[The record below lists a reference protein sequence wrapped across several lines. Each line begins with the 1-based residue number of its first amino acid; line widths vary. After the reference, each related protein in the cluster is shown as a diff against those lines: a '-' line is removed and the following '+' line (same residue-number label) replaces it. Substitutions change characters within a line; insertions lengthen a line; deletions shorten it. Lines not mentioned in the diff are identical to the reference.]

1 MRRDVAGIDRAGPGR
16 GQRDGDAAC
25 RPGPEVAG
33 RCRVV
38 WPRTCGGAPVRVI
51 GLMSGTSLDGIDAA
65 LVSFEGDVSDL
76 RWSLEA
82 FVTLPYDDERR
93 DRIHRAIVD
102 GSAAILC
109 RLHADLG
116 EWLAEAALGVCEEAG
131 IPPASVDLI
140 GSHGQTVWHE
150 PPEPGRRGATLQLGD
165 AGTIAERTGIDV
177 VSDFRVRDVAA
188 GGEGAPLVPW
198 ADRVLF
204 AEPGRCR
211 ILQNIG
217 GMANL
222 TWIPARGDPSPLLA
236 FDTGPGNALIDAAVA
251 LATGGR
257 ETYDRD
263 GGWARRG
270 TIREALLAELLANP
284 FFDRP
289 PPKSTGREV
298 FGRPFV
304 EALVRRERPRSTEEW
319 ADLIATL
326 TALTA
331 ESIAAAIRRW
341 VAPRPVDEV
350 VLTGGGAHNT
360 ALREMIEERL
370 SPVPV
375 RGGEALGIDP
385 DAKEAVA
392 FAALAWAHVNHVPGN
407 VPEATGAAGPRILG
421 SFTPGA

>member
-1 MRRDVAGIDRAGPGR
+1 
-16 GQRDGDAAC
+16 
-25 RPGPEVAG
+25 
-33 RCRVV
+33 
-38 WPRTCGGAPVRVI
+38 VRVI

-76 RWSLEA
+76 CWSLDA
-82 FVTLPYDDERR
+82 FVTVPYDDERR

-102 GSAAILC
+102 GTAAVLC

-116 EWLAEAALGVCEEAG
+116 EWLAEAALRVCEEAG
-131 IPPASVDLI
+131 VAPESVDLI

-150 PPEPGRRGATLQLGD
+150 PPGPDRRGATLQLGD
-165 AGTIAERTGIDV
+165 AATIAERTGISV

-198 ADRVLF
+198 VDRVLF
-204 AEPGRCR
+204 AVPGRSR

-222 TWIPARGDPSPLLA
+222 TWIPPRGDPAPILA

-251 LATGGR
+251 LATGGL

-263 GGWARRG
+263 GAWARRG
-270 TIREALLAELLANP
+270 KVREELLAELLANP

-304 EALVRRERPRSTEEW
+304 EALVRRERPESVEDW
-319 ADLIATL
+319 ADLVATL

-331 ESIAAAIRRW
+331 ESIAGAIDRW
-341 VAPRPVDEV
+341 VAPRPIDEV
-350 VLTGGGAHNT
+350 VLTGGGAHN
-360 ALREMIEERL
+360 AVLKEMIEARL
-370 SPVPV
+370 APVPV
-375 RGGEALGIDP
+375 RGGDALGIDP

-392 FAALAWAHVNHVPGN
+392 FAALAWAHVTRVPGN

-421 SFTPGA
+421 SYTPGG